1 MPAENDQEVLLTGG
15 GVNRVT
21 RLGDTVRRPVGPWTP
36 TVHRLLDHLAA
47 RGFAGAPRAHGLTE
61 DGTREVL
68 DFVPGEVGHYPL
80 PPYARSDDSLRTVG
94 RLLRALH
101 DADADFPR
109 RPEDVWL
116 LPPREP
122 AEVICHGDAATYN
135 CVFRD
140 GLPAAFID
148 FDTAHPGPRVWDVA
162 YTAYRFVPLHAPGSD
177 EGTLP
182 PAEQGRRLRLLAE
195 AYGLTADE
203 RAALAHTVVDR
214 LHALVDFMTERA
226 AAGDP
231 AFARHLADGHHR
243 LYLADAEYTAA
254 HAVDWTAEL
263 GK

>member
-1 MPAENDQEVLLTGG
+1 M
-15 GVNRVT
+15 
-21 RLGDTVRRPVGPWTP
+21 TP

-61 DGTREVL
+61 DGGREIL

-80 PPYARSDDSLRTVG
+80 SAAMRSDEALRAAAT
-94 RLLRALH
+94 LLRALH
-101 DADADFPR
+101 DASADFPR
-109 RPEDVWL
+109 RPEDVWQ

-140 GLPAAFID
+140 GLPVAFID

-162 YTAYRFVPLHAPGSD
+162 YTVYRFVPLHAPGSD

-182 PAEQGRRLRLLAE
+182 PAEQGRRLRLFADE
-195 AYGLTADE
+195 YGLGPDE
-203 RAALAHTVVDR
+203 RAVLVRTVSDR
-214 LHALVDFMTERA
+214 LHALVRFMNERA
-226 AAGDP
+226 AAGDA

-243 LYLADAEYTAA
+243 LYLADAGYALA
-254 HAVDWTAEL
+254 HTDAWTAQL
-263 GK
+263 RDR

>member
-1 MPAENDQEVLLTGG
+1 MAEHEELLAGG
-15 GVNRVT
+15 GVNQVT

-47 RGFAGAPRAHGLTE
+47 GGFTGAPRAHGLTE
-61 DGTREVL
+61 DGRREIL

-80 PPYARSDDSLRTVG
+80 PPYARTDDALRAVAV
-94 RLLRALH
+94 LLRGLH
-101 DADADFPR
+101 DASADFPR
-109 RPEDVWL
+109 RPDDVWY

-140 GLPAAFID
+140 GVPVAFID

-182 PAEQGRRLRLLAE
+182 PPEQGRRFRLLAD
-195 AYGLTADE
+195 AYGLTPDE
-203 RAALAHTVVDR
+203 RDALVRTVSDR
-214 LHALVDFMTERA
+214 LHALVRMMTERA
-226 AAGDP
+226 AAGDA

-243 LYLADAEYTAA
+243 RYLADAAYALA
-254 HAVDWTAEL
+254 HDPDWSAEL
-263 GK
+263 RR